1 MRIQDIATLKTG
13 AVLSRL
19 HKAETGGNLYRVLS
33 LRNIDDDVGAIEARS
48 CTPMRFTEKIT
59 DEFLTQKGDILLRL
73 SAPYTVVFIED
84 DSDIGLLIPSH
95 FAIIHAVGVDPKYLY
110 AMLDSDEI
118 RKQLFIEG
126 SMSTTLATISVKSI
140 SECKIPRISMQKQE
154 LIGQYHLEAKKELR
168 LLHRLWAE
176 KRKLNRIQY
185 TKLIRKIDEGELV

>member
-95 FAIIHAVGVDPKYLY
+95 FAIIHAVGVDAKYLY

-126 SMSTTLATISVKSI
+126 SASTTLATISVKSI
-140 SECKIPRISMQKQE
+140 SECKIPQISLQKQE

-168 LLHRLWAE
+168 LLLRLLAE

>member
-1 MRIQDIATLKTG
+1 MRIQDVATLKTG

-19 HKAETGGNLYRVLS
+19 PKIETGGYLYCVLS
-33 LRNIDDDVGAIEARS
+33 LRNIDDDTGMIESQS
-48 CTPMRFTEKIT
+48 CAPMRFVEKIS
-59 DEFLTQKGDILLRL
+59 DEFLTQKGDVILRL
-73 SAPYTVVFIED
+73 SAPYTAVYISD
-84 DSDIGLLIPSH
+84 DSDVGLLIPSH

-140 SECKIPRISMQKQE
+140 SECKIPRISIQKQE

-168 LLHRLWAE
+168 LLLRLLAE

-185 TKLIRKIDEGELV
+185 TKLIRKIDKGELV

>member
-19 HKAETGGNLYRVLS
+19 HKTETGGYLYRVLS

-48 CTPMRFTEKIT
+48 CVPMRFMEKVS

-73 SAPYTVVFIED
+73 SAPYTVVYIED
-84 DSDIGLLIPSH
+84 DSDVGLLIPSH
-95 FAIIHAVGVDPKYLY
+95 FAIIHAVGVDAKYLY

-126 SMSTTLATISVKSI
+126 SASTTLATISIKSI
-140 SECKIPRISMQKQE
+140 SECKIPRISLQKQE
-154 LIGQYHLEAKKELR
+154 LIGKYHLEAKKELK
-168 LLHRLWAE
+168 LLRRLWAE

-185 TKLIRKIDEGELV
+185 AKLIKKIDEGELV

>member
-1 MRIQDIATLKTG
+1 MRIQDVATLKTG

-168 LLHRLWAE
+168 LLRRLWAE

>member
-48 CTPMRFTEKIT
+48 CALMRFTEKIS

-73 SAPYTVVFIED
+73 SAPYTVVYIED
-84 DSDIGLLIPSH
+84 DSDVGLMIPSH
-95 FAIIHAVGVDPKYLY
+95 FAIIHAFGVDAKYLY

-126 SMSTTLATISVKSI
+126 SASTTLATISIKSI
-140 SECKIPRISMQKQE
+140 SECKIPRISLQKQE
-154 LIGQYHLEAKKELR
+154 LIGKYHLEAKKELK
-168 LLHRLWAE
+168 LLRRLWAE

-185 TKLIRKIDEGELV
+185 AKLIKKIDEGELV

>member
-48 CTPMRFTEKIT
+48 CIPMRFTGKIT

-95 FAIIHAVGVDPKYLY
+95 FAIIHAVGVDAKYLY

-126 SMSTTLATISVKSI
+126 SASTTLATISVKSI
-140 SECKIPRISMQKQE
+140 SECKIPRISIQKQE
-154 LIGQYHLEAKKELR
+154 LIGQYHMEAKKELR

>member
-48 CTPMRFTEKIT
+48 CTPLRFTEKIT

-95 FAIIHAVGVDPKYLY
+95 FAIIHAVGVDAKYLY

-126 SMSTTLATISVKSI
+126 SASTTLATISVKSI
-140 SECKIPRISMQKQE
+140 SECKIPRISIQKQE
-154 LIGQYHLEAKKELR
+154 LIGQYHMEAKKELR

>member
-33 LRNIDDDVGAIEARS
+33 LRNIDDDVGTIEARS
-48 CTPMRFTEKIT
+48 CTPMRFTEEIT

-73 SAPYTVVFIED
+73 SAPYTVIYVED

-95 FAIIHAVGVDPKYLY
+95 FAIIHAVGVDAKYLY

-126 SMSTTLATISVKSI
+126 SVSTALATISIKSI
-140 SECKIPRISMQKQE
+140 SECKIPRISVQKQE
-154 LIGQYHLEAKKELR
+154 LIGKYHLEAKKELR
-168 LLHRLWAE
+168 LLRRLWAE

-185 TKLIRKIDEGELV
+185 AKLIRKIDGGELV

>member
-95 FAIIHAVGVDPKYLY
+95 FAIIHAVGVDAKYLY

-126 SMSTTLATISVKSI
+126 SASTTLATISIKSI
-140 SECKIPRISMQKQE
+140 SECKIPRISLQKQE

-168 LLHRLWAE
+168 LLRRLWAE

>member
-19 HKAETGGNLYRVLS
+19 QKTEIGGNLYRVLS

-48 CTPMRFTEKIT
+48 CAPMRFADKISN
-59 DEFLTQKGDILLRL
+59 EFLTQKGDILLRL

-126 SMSTTLATISVKSI
+126 SASTTLATISIKSI

-168 LLHRLWAE
+168 LLGRLWAE

-185 TKLIRKIDEGELV
+185 AKLIKKIDEGELV

>member
-168 LLHRLWAE
+168 LLRRLWAE

>member
-84 DSDIGLLIPSH
+84 DSDVGLLIPSH
-95 FAIIHAVGVDPKYLY
+95 FAIIHAVGVDAKYLY

-126 SMSTTLATISVKSI
+126 SASTTLATISIKSI
-140 SECKIPRISMQKQE
+140 SECKIPRISLQKQE
-154 LIGQYHLEAKKELR
+154 LIGKYHQEAKKELR
-168 LLHRLWAE
+168 LLRRLWAE

-185 TKLIRKIDEGELV
+185 AKLVRKIDEGELV

>member
-84 DSDIGLLIPSH
+84 DSDLGLLIPSH

-118 RKQLFIEG
+118 RKQLCIEG
-126 SMSTTLATISVKSI
+126 SMSTTLATISIKSI
-140 SECKIPRISMQKQE
+140 SECKIPRISLQKQE
-154 LIGQYHLEAKKELR
+154 LIGKYHLEAKKELR
-168 LLHRLWAE
+168 LLRRLWAE

>member
-84 DSDIGLLIPSH
+84 DSDLGLLIPSH

-168 LLHRLWAE
+168 LLRRLWAE

>member
-95 FAIIHAVGVDPKYLY
+95 FAIIHAVGVDAKYLY

-126 SMSTTLATISVKSI
+126 SASTTLATISVKSI

-154 LIGQYHLEAKKELR
+154 LIGQYHMEAKKELR

>member
-95 FAIIHAVGVDPKYLY
+95 FAIIHAVGVDAKYLY

-168 LLHRLWAE
+168 LLRRLWAE

>member
-48 CTPMRFTEKIT
+48 CIPMRFTEKIT

-95 FAIIHAVGVDPKYLY
+95 FAIIHAVGVDAKYLY

-126 SMSTTLATISVKSI
+126 SASTTLATISVKSI
-140 SECKIPRISMQKQE
+140 SECKIPRISIQKQE
-154 LIGQYHLEAKKELR
+154 LIGQYHMEAKKELR
-168 LLHRLWAE
+168 LLRRLWAE

>member
-1 MRIQDIATLKTG
+1 MRIQEVATLKTG

-33 LRNIDDDVGAIEARS
+33 LRNIDDDVGAIEAQS
-48 CTPMRFTEKIT
+48 CVPMRFAEKIS
-59 DEFLTQKGDILLRL
+59 DEFLTQKEDILLRL
-73 SAPYTVVFIED
+73 SAPYTVVYIED
-84 DSDIGLLIPSH
+84 DSDVGLLIPSH
-95 FAIIHAVGVDPKYLY
+95 FAMIHAVGVDAKYLY

-118 RKQLFIEG
+118 RKQLFIVG

-140 SECKIPRISMQKQE
+140 SECKIPQISLQKQE

-168 LLHRLWAE
+168 LLLRLLAE

>member
-19 HKAETGGNLYRVLS
+19 HKIETGGYLYRVLS

-95 FAIIHAVGVDPKYLY
+95 FAIIHAVGVDAKYLY

-126 SMSTTLATISVKSI
+126 SASTTLATISIKSI
-140 SECKIPRISMQKQE
+140 SECKIPRISLQKQE
-154 LIGQYHLEAKKELR
+154 LIGKYHLEAKKELK
-168 LLHRLWAE
+168 LLRRLWAE

>member
-84 DSDIGLLIPSH
+84 DSVIGLLIPSH
-95 FAIIHAVGVDPKYLY
+95 FAIIHAVGVDAKYLY

-126 SMSTTLATISVKSI
+126 SASTTLATISVKSI
-140 SECKIPRISMQKQE
+140 SECKIPRISIQKQE
-154 LIGQYHLEAKKELR
+154 LIGQYHMEAKKELR

>member
-95 FAIIHAVGVDPKYLY
+95 FAIIHAVGVDAKYLY

-126 SMSTTLATISVKSI
+126 SASTTLATISIKSI
-140 SECKIPRISMQKQE
+140 SECKIPRISLQKQE
-154 LIGQYHLEAKKELR
+154 LIGKYHLEAKKELK
-168 LLHRLWAE
+168 LLRRLWAE

-185 TKLIRKIDEGELV
+185 TKLIRKIVEGELV

>member
-1 MRIQDIATLKTG
+1 MRIQEVATLKTG

-33 LRNIDDDVGAIEARS
+33 LRNIDDDVGAIEAQS
-48 CTPMRFTEKIT
+48 CVPMRFAEKIS
-59 DEFLTQKGDILLRL
+59 DEFLTQKEDILLRL
-73 SAPYTVVFIED
+73 SAPYTVVYIED
-84 DSDIGLLIPSH
+84 DSDVGLLIPSH
-95 FAIIHAVGVDPKYLY
+95 FAMIHAVGVDAKYLY

-118 RKQLFIEG
+118 RKQLFIVG

-140 SECKIPRISMQKQE
+140 SECKIPQISLQKQE
-154 LIGQYHLEAKKELR
+154 LIGQDHLEAKKELR
-168 LLHRLWAE
+168 LLLRLLAE

>member
-48 CTPMRFTEKIT
+48 CIPMRFTEKIT

-73 SAPYTVVFIED
+73 SAPYTVIYVED

-95 FAIIHAVGVDPKYLY
+95 FAIIHAVGVDAKYLY

-126 SMSTTLATISVKSI
+126 SVSTALATISIKSI
-140 SECKIPRISMQKQE
+140 SECKIPRISVQKQE
-154 LIGQYHLEAKKELR
+154 LIGKYHLEAKKELR
-168 LLHRLWAE
+168 LLRRLWAE

-185 TKLIRKIDEGELV
+185 AKLIRKIDGGELV

>member
-19 HKAETGGNLYRVLS
+19 PKIETDGYFYRVLS
-33 LRNIDDDVGAIEARS
+33 LRNIDDDTGMIESQS
-48 CTPMRFTEKIT
+48 CVPMRFMEKVS

-73 SAPYTVVFIED
+73 SAPYTVVYVED
-84 DSDIGLLIPSH
+84 DSDVGLLIPSH
-95 FAIIHAVGVDPKYLY
+95 FAIIHAVGVDAKYLY

-126 SMSTTLATISVKSI
+126 SASTTLATISIKSI
-140 SECKIPRISMQKQE
+140 SECKIPRISLQKQE
-154 LIGQYHLEAKKELR
+154 LIGKYHQEAKKELR
-168 LLHRLWAE
+168 LLRRLWAE

-185 TKLIRKIDEGELV
+185 AKLIRKIDEGELI

>member
-1 MRIQDIATLKTG
+1 MRIQDVATLKTG

-19 HKAETGGNLYRVLS
+19 PKIETDGYFYRVLS

-95 FAIIHAVGVDPKYLY
+95 FAIIHAVGVDAKYLY

-126 SMSTTLATISVKSI
+126 SASTTLATISIKSI
-140 SECKIPRISMQKQE
+140 SECKIPRISLQKQE
-154 LIGQYHLEAKKELR
+154 LIGKYHLEAKKELK
-168 LLHRLWAE
+168 LLRRLWAE

-185 TKLIRKIDEGELV
+185 AKLIKKIDEGELV

>member
-1 MRIQDIATLKTG
+1 MRIQDVATLKTG

-140 SECKIPRISMQKQE
+140 SECKIPRIYMQKQE

-168 LLHRLWAE
+168 LLRRLWAE

-185 TKLIRKIDEGELV
+185 TKLFRKIDEGELV

>member
-19 HKAETGGNLYRVLS
+19 PKIETGGYLYRVLS

-95 FAIIHAVGVDPKYLY
+95 FAIIHAVGVDAKYLY

-118 RKQLFIEG
+118 RKQLYIEG
-126 SMSTTLATISVKSI
+126 SASTTLATISVKSI

-168 LLHRLWAE
+168 LLRRLWAE

-185 TKLIRKIDEGELV
+185 TKLIRKIVEGELV

>member
-19 HKAETGGNLYRVLS
+19 QKTEIGGNLYRVLS
-33 LRNIDDDVGAIEARS
+33 LRNIDDDVGAIEAQS
-48 CTPMRFTEKIT
+48 CVPMRFMEKVS

-73 SAPYTVVFIED
+73 SAPYTVVYIED
-84 DSDIGLLIPSH
+84 DSDVGLLIPSH
-95 FAIIHAVGVDPKYLY
+95 FAIIHAVGVDAKYLY

-126 SMSTTLATISVKSI
+126 SASTTLATISIKSI
-140 SECKIPRISMQKQE
+140 SECKIPRISLQKQE
-154 LIGQYHLEAKKELR
+154 LIGKYHLEAKKELK
-168 LLHRLWAE
+168 LLRRLWAE

-185 TKLIRKIDEGELV
+185 AKLIKKIDEGELV

>member
-95 FAIIHAVGVDPKYLY
+95 FAIIHAVGVDAKCLY

-126 SMSTTLATISVKSI
+126 SASTTLATISVKSI
-140 SECKIPRISMQKQE
+140 SECKIPRISIQKQE
-154 LIGQYHLEAKKELR
+154 LIGQYHMEAKKELR

>member
-95 FAIIHAVGVDPKYLY
+95 FAIIHAVGVDAKYLY

-126 SMSTTLATISVKSI
+126 SASTTLATISVKSI
-140 SECKIPRISMQKQE
+140 SECKIPRISIQKQE
-154 LIGQYHLEAKKELR
+154 LIGQYHMEAKKELR
-168 LLHRLWAE
+168 LLRRLWAE

>member
-73 SAPYTVVFIED
+73 SAPYMVVFIED

-95 FAIIHAVGVDPKYLY
+95 FAIIHAVGVDAKYLY

-126 SMSTTLATISVKSI
+126 SASTTLATISVKSI

-154 LIGQYHLEAKKELR
+154 LIGQYHMEAKKELR

>member
-48 CTPMRFTEKIT
+48 FTEKIT

-140 SECKIPRISMQKQE
+140 SECKIPRISIQKQE
-154 LIGQYHLEAKKELR
+154 LIGQYHMEAKKELR

>member
-1 MRIQDIATLKTG
+1 MRIQDVATLKTG

-168 LLHRLWAE
+168 LLRRLWAE

-185 TKLIRKIDEGELV
+185 TKLFRKIDEGELV

>member
-95 FAIIHAVGVDPKYLY
+95 FAIIHAVGVDAKYLY

-126 SMSTTLATISVKSI
+126 SASTTLATISVKSI
-140 SECKIPRISMQKQE
+140 SECKIPRISIQKQE
-154 LIGQYHLEAKKELR
+154 LIGQYHMEAKKELR

>member
-95 FAIIHAVGVDPKYLY
+95 FAIIHAVGVDAKYLY

-126 SMSTTLATISVKSI
+126 SASTTLATISVKSI
-140 SECKIPRISMQKQE
+140 SECKIPRISIQKQE
-154 LIGQYHLEAKKELR
+154 LIGQYHMEAKKELR

-185 TKLIRKIDEGELV
+185 AKLIKKIDEGELV